1 MPMHPPQRQRI
12 KIRDRGSLLHWRT
25 WQRELPSKWAVIFGR
40 LLWKTLYMIIW
51 YVGFSNP
58 PSTNRPTSKSADL
71 LIFSS
76 DHEGLEHGKWEM
88 GKGICGFAGRMSI
101 NITWSLSCYLPHLYA
116 GLTLYLCIWV
126 IIESLQS
133 VSALAWSGRES
144 RHPSSSSSSS
154 LSSQPQTV
162 PRIRNT
168 DTSAWVK
175 RWQLLMS
182 CLVTVKCQR
191 LSTRCFEFLSFS
203 RGALQDKLMSIYAS
217 VLSFEKSL
225 EYDPKQNRLRKL
237 IPSTLNRFSDR
248 RMKMFPCPWTKIPCT
263 SVYYPKQSLEVAAA
277 RRVTTFV
284 MKLQSKKVV
293 AKLTF
298 YKSKEF

>member
-1 MPMHPPQRQRI
+1 ML
-12 KIRDRGSLLHWRT
+12 DWLC
-25 WQRELPSKWAVIFGR
+25 
-40 LLWKTLYMIIW
+40 
-51 YVGFSNP
+51 
-58 PSTNRPTSKSADL
+58 D
-71 LIFSS
+71 
-76 DHEGLEHGKWEM
+76 
-88 GKGICGFAGRMSI
+88 
-101 NITWSLSCYLPHLYA
+101 
-116 GLTLYLCIWV
+116 LCIWV

-154 LSSQPQTV
+154 LPVSSQHQTV

-175 RWQLLMS
+175 RWQLLMR

-191 LSTRCFEFLSFS
+191 LSTRYFEFLSFS

-217 VLSFEKSL
+217 VLNFEKTSV
-225 EYDPKQNRLRKL
+225 YDPKQNRLRKL

-277 RRVTTFV
+277 RQTGDNICNETSV
-284 MKLQSKKVV
+284 
-293 AKLTF
+293 
-298 YKSKEF
+298 KEGCGQIGQINLL